1 MKYILIIICVMCVA
15 HVQLSSDHDD
25 WSQLGQNARHTF
37 SSETSV
43 PLNLTVLWKYH
54 LERKS
59 EYGFRDLLCG
69 NTSPAVVKDKVYLLT
84 FSSLY
89 CMNLR
94 TGTLVYEVPAYTIY
108 PYTPAVADERVFLA
122 AKNDLFQC
130 LNAKTGDVLWERELP
145 HLYTT
150 VPIVDD
156 FVYVTAD
163 HSSFFHRDIDPCVWP
178 LTEWSVL
185 VALDKESGEEVWRL
199 SVTDLVTD
207 SSHAVM
213 RGVGFPVVADGQL
226 IFFAHYHKSERD
238 HDPYM
243 EKSGLICLDAVTGT
257 LKWKCENI
265 ISSSYK
271 YGVGDL
277 NPFWIAFYNDRIY
290 IGLCGLLLCLDS
302 ETQNVLWEYEVPGW
316 AQFSVGSGRIVVHS
330 WFQADCLDAETGEV
344 LWTIPAEGWSLPALT
359 ENEVFIATGEELWRV
374 DFISGEIK
382 ESYNLGNSVNSP
394 VVARECVLVGVY
406 GNWLYCL
413 GRPRLYENVFFPIA
427 VIMLLLFGLRRVLL
441 REPETA

>member
-25 WSQLGQNARHTF
+25 WSQLGQNAQHTF

-59 EYGFRDLLCG
+59 EYGFRDLLCV
-69 NTSPAVVKDKVYLLT
+69 NTSPAVVEDKVYLLT

-89 CMNLR
+89 CVNLR
-94 TGTLVYEVPAYTIY
+94 TGTLMYEVPAYTIY
-108 PYTPAVADERVFLA
+108 PYTPAVVDGKVYLA

-130 LNAKTGDVLWERELP
+130 LNAETGDILWERELP
-145 HLYTT
+145 HLYTM
-150 VPIVDD
+150 VPVVDNY
-156 FVYVTAD
+156 VYVTAD
-163 HSSFFHRDIDPCVWP
+163 HSTFFHRDINPCGWP

-185 VALDKESGEEVWRL
+185 VALNKESGEEVWRL

-207 SSHAVM
+207 NSRAVM

-226 IFFAHYHKSERD
+226 IFFTHYYKDDGDYYPH
-238 HDPYM
+238 M
-243 EKSGLICLDAVTGT
+243 EKSGLICCDAITGT
-257 LKWKCENI
+257 LKWKYEGI
-265 ISSSYK
+265 PPSYEK
-271 YGVGDL
+271 SIGNL
-277 NPFWIAFYNDRIY
+277 NPLWIAFYHDKIY
-290 IGLCGLLLCLDS
+290 MGLSGLLLCLDL
-302 ETQNVLWEYEVPGW
+302 ETQNVLWEYEVPGS

-330 WFQADCLDAETGEV
+330 WFQADCLDCETGEV

-374 DFISGEIK
+374 DSITGEIN
-382 ESYNLGNSVNSP
+382 ESYNVGTSVNSL

-406 GNWLYCL
+406 RNWLYCL
-413 GRPRLYENVFFPIA
+413 GRPCLYENVFFPIA

-441 REPETA
+441 REPEPA